1 MNLRPS
7 RFASLPVRGKLTL
20 VAPAQLP
27 NPIADSPRIILAG
40 ARAIYIGPALAL
52 SPHRNAVAT
61 LAVALAAPFEIAWPL
76 TPERSTETRFIAL
89 IPPNTLHHL
98 IAAGPMVFVYLDA
111 LADDQTAI
119 DARISALPEIQA
131 DIAKKCAAIAT
142 LHTASEAVQLLFAAL
157 GLANHP
163 AHATS
168 PDIAEVIRAIDDRP
182 NDFGS
187 AKIAAALAGMS
198 ESHFHR
204 AMRRATG
211 VPFRRYRLWRKLAIA
226 ATALKEGATLTDAA
240 MEGGFASSAHFS
252 TTFRRMFGI
261 QPSLL
266 IKAQAQ
272 FEVVHSACVATAL
285 P

>member
-1 MNLRPS
+1 MIPRPAH
-7 RFASLPVRGKLTL
+7 FASLPIPGTL
-20 VAPAQLP
+20 SSVTAQQPTDL
-27 NPIADSPRIILAG
+27 IAERPRIILAG
-40 ARAIYIGPALAL
+40 ARAIYIGPGLAL

-76 TPERSTETRFIAL
+76 SPDRATEIRMTAL

-98 IAAGPMVFVYLDA
+98 VAAGPMMFVYLDA
-111 LADDQTAI
+111 LVDDRGAI
-119 DARISALPEIQA
+119 EVSISARPEAPAHISAACA
-131 DIAKKCAAIAT
+131 DIAKSHA
-142 LHTASEAVQLLFAAL
+142 ASEVVPLLLAAL
-157 GLANHP
+157 GLDVHSGDMP
-163 AHATS
+163 SPGIAT
-168 PDIAEVIRAIDDRP
+168 ALRAIDDRP

-187 AKIAAALAGMS
+187 AKIAAKLAGMS

-204 AMRRATG
+204 AIRRATG
-211 VPFRRYRLWRKLAIA
+211 VPFRRYRLWRRLAIA
-226 ATALKEGATLTDAA
+226 ATALKDGATLTDAA

-266 IKAQAQ
+266 VKAKAQ
-272 FEVVHSACVATAL
+272 FDIVHSACVAS